1 MNLSLLTDL
10 CGIPFLVIVCVLG
23 LGLTAVACYL
33 TFKAKHIQLI
43 SFFLPLCLLP
53 FFAGIAITAMD
64 AFTSVGMQLDG
75 RSSFVIEPG
84 LMLQMMLVPL
94 LISSIASMIPA
105 MIAML
110 GRFSLAWQDSGI
122 TLFPPAQKPE
132 KSGGYES
139 TMQQDADDY
148 LERLVRPR

>member
-10 CGIPFLVIVCVLG
+10 CGIPFLVIVCLLG
-23 LGLTAVACYL
+23 LSLSAVACYL

-43 SFFLPLCLLP
+43 SFFLPLCMLP
-53 FFAGIAITAMD
+53 FFVGIAITAMD

-94 LISSIASMIPA
+94 LFSAVVSMIPA
-105 MIAML
+105 MIAIL
-110 GRFSLAWQDSGI
+110 GRLGLAWRDSGI
-122 TLFPPAQKPE
+122 TLFPTAPKSE
-132 KSGGYES
+132 KLGDYES
-139 TMQQDADDY
+139 TIQKDTDDY